1 MARAALS
8 RSGRQI
14 VDTAPH
20 MTAVRADA
28 IQYFELSALK
38 EEIGAYVQDTGE
50 RWAQRIERER
60 RVPLELWDELRGRGY
75 LRLAAPA
82 EYHGRG
88 LPLTQYLELLEIF
101 SMSHGSLRMIV
112 HVCNGIWRPIAS
124 HANDEQ
130 RERFLLPLVA
140 GDIKVAFT
148 LTEPT
153 AGTGADLRCSVVRED
168 DTYHLSGEKHLIT
181 FGSIADYLLVIARV
195 QGTRGGDGTL
205 ALMVPPRGDGVQA
218 TEMPESMGVRGTDH
232 AHLRFDRAP
241 VPVANR
247 LGEEG
252 DGLNVALGGFLA
264 PSRISLAMTCVG
276 LAQRALEL
284 AVGYAKRRETFGRK
298 LAERQAI
305 SFKLAE
311 MSTDIEAARSLVMHA
326 ARAWESDGEAIA
338 ESAMAKLFAGAMLQ
352 RVTDAA
358 LQVHGGIGYFAPSPI
373 ERVYRDARAQLFE
386 EGTAEIQKMTIA
398 RSLLRQ

>member
-1 MARAALS
+1 
-8 RSGRQI
+8 
-14 VDTAPH
+14 
-20 MTAVRADA
+20 MTAVHAGLLQPSGPD
-28 IQYFELSALK
+28 ELAFTALRD
-38 EEIGAYVQDTGE
+38 EIRAYVEDTGE
-50 RWAQRIERER
+50 RWAERIERER
-60 RVPLELWDELRGRGY
+60 RVPPQLWDELRDRGY

-82 EYHGRG
+82 EYEGRG
-88 LPLTQYLELLEIF
+88 IPLMQYLELLEIF

-124 HANDEQ
+124 HATPEQ

-140 GDIKVAFT
+140 GKIKVAFT

-153 AGTGADLRCSVVRED
+153 AGTGADLRCGVARD
-168 DTYHLSGEKHLIT
+168 GDTYYLSGEKHLIT
-181 FGSIADYLLVIARV
+181 FGTIADYLLVIARV
-195 QGTRGGDGTL
+195 QGTQGAEGTV
-205 ALMVPPRGDGVQA
+205 ALMVPPHGVGVEA
-218 TEMPESMGVRGTDH
+218 IEMPESMGVRGTDH
-232 AHLRFDRAP
+232 AHLVFDRAP

-247 LGEEG
+247 LGAEG

-284 AVGYAKRRETFGRK
+284 AIGYANHRETFGRK
-298 LAERQAI
+298 LAQRQAI

-311 MSTDIEAARSLVMHA
+311 MATDIEAARSLVMQA
-326 ARAWESDGEAIA
+326 ARAWERDTEAIA
-338 ESAMAKLFAGAMLQ
+338 EAAMAKLFAGEMLQ
-352 RVTDAA
+352 RVTEAA
-358 LQVHGGIGYFAPSPI
+358 LKVHGGIGYFSPSPI

-398 RSLLRQ
+398 RGLLRQ